1 MGMRGRELRCRL
13 LQNTTVIIG
22 SVALIY
28 SVCSPSW
35 YQNKGLWYM
44 PDVTNSST
52 SERTEFH
59 HPLSRAVEAERVFG
73 VIATMMAITAI
84 CIALLLICCW
94 NPDTYIESKM
104 NPGRILYPGK
114 LLIVILVPTA
124 LLYFIAWSLFT
135 NRHME
140 QMKNDITQ
148 FGSAYWM
155 GMCAWFT
162 LLVILPIIYLMEQC
176 SHQEPDISI

>member
-1 MGMRGRELRCRL
+1 MGIRRRELRCRL
-13 LQNTTVIIG
+13 LQNTVVIIG

-35 YQNKGLWYM
+35 YQSKGLWSM
-44 PDVTNSST
+44 SEFTNTNT
-52 SERTEFH
+52 SQQTELDH
-59 HPLSRAVEAERVFG
+59 LLSRAVEAERVFG

-94 NPDTYIESKM
+94 NPDTYTESKM
-104 NPGRILYPGK
+104 NPGRILHPGK

-148 FGSAYWM
+148 FGSAYWV

-162 LLVILPIIYLMEQC
+162 LLVILPIIYMMEQC
-176 SHQEPDISI
+176 SHRELEI